1 MIAPVAR
8 LGVRHR
14 EEAGTDEFILAILCK
29 IFAQSRIIVVY
40 SAGHTKAVPPTSFI
54 AAYNQ
59 LALFRRFRARAS
71 KFAAN

>member
-1 MIAPVAR
+1 MIVPVAR

-14 EEAGTDEFILAILCK
+14 EEADTGEFILAILCK
-29 IFAQSRIIVVY
+29 IFAQGLTIVVY
-40 SAGHTKAVPPTSFI
+40 SAGHTKAVPPVSFR